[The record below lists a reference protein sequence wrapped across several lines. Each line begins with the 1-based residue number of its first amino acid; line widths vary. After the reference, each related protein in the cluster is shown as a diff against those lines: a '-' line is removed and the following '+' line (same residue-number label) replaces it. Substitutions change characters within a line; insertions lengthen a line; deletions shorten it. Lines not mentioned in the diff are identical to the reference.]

1 MISLKKIFRKLFKL
15 FISLIIFVALVVGV
29 YVIYLTSQYYR
40 IEDQMNYTNNIKSSN
55 DSLVQLNTEYTITT
69 YNIGFGAYNHE
80 FSFFMDSGEMLDGT
94 KVSGTGSKAETKEVV
109 IDNTEGA
116 IETIQSLSPDF
127 MFFQEV
133 DEKATRSH
141 KVNQYVKLSESFIN
155 HNSIYTSNFHSGFL
169 FYPLL
174 DPHGK
179 VESGIV
185 TMSNKKI
192 ENVVRYKLEIDESFP
207 TKFFDLDRCFSVS
220 YLPIEGSNKKLVLVN
235 VHLSAYDKG
244 GIYRSKQWKQ
254 LNDFFV
260 EEVNKGNYIVCGGDF
275 NHDISNVEGFSGF
288 PTTQKKPEWVY
299 TLSNQDLVQNLG
311 LSFQTAVNAPTC
323 RSTDMPYT
331 KGVNYTVVI
340 DGFITSSNVEVL
352 VTTNIDVDFLYSDHN
367 PVMMK
372 FVLR

>member
-1 MISLKKIFRKLFKL
+1 MKKIFQKLFKL

-94 KVSGTGSKAETKEVV
+94 KVSGTGSKAESKEVV

-116 IETIQSLSPDF
+116 IETIRSLSPDF

-141 KVNQYVKLSESFIN
+141 KVNQYVKLSDSFIN

-169 FYPLL
+169 FYPLF

-220 YLPIEGSNKKLVLVN
+220 YLPIEGSNKKLVLIN
-235 VHLSAYDKG
+235 AHLSAYDKG

-254 LNDFFV
+254 LNDFFI

-275 NHDISNVEGFSGF
+275 NHDISNVEGFSDF

-311 LSFQTAVNAPTC
+311 LSFQTAINAPTC

-331 KGVNYTVVI
+331 RGVNYTVVI

-352 VTTNIDVDFLYSDHN
+352 FTTNIDVDFLYSDHN

>member
-1 MISLKKIFRKLFKL
+1 MKKVFRKLFRI
-15 FISLIIFVALVVGV
+15 FISLIILVSLVVGG
-29 YVIYLTSQYYR
+29 YVVYLTCQYYR
-40 IEDQMNYTNNIKSSN
+40 IENEMNYTNNIQSN
-55 DSLVQLNTEYTITT
+55 NNELVQLNSEYTITT

-80 FSFFMDSGEMLDGT
+80 FSFFMDSGEMLGGT
-94 KVSGTGSKAETKEVV
+94 KVSGTGSKAKSKEVV
-109 IDNTEGA
+109 LSNTEGA
-116 IETIQSLSPDF
+116 INTIKDLNPDF

-133 DEKATRSH
+133 DQKATRSH
-141 KVNQYVKLSESFIN
+141 KVNQYVKLSDSFKD

-185 TMSNKKI
+185 TMANKKI

-220 YLPIEGSNKKLVLVN
+220 YLPIEGSDKQLVLVN

-275 NHDISNVEGFSGF
+275 NHDISNDLSFDGF

-299 TLSNQDLVQNLG
+299 TLSNKDLVQNLG
-311 LSFQTAVNAPTC
+311 LNFRTAINAPTC
-323 RSTDMPYT
+323 RSTDMPYI
-331 KGVNYTVVI
+331 KGENYTVVI
-340 DGFITSSNVEVL
+340 DGFITSSNVEV
-352 VTTNIDVDFLYSDHN
+352 VFVENIDVDFLYSDHN
-367 PVMMK
+367 PVLMK
-372 FVLR
+372 FILK

>member
-1 MISLKKIFRKLFKL
+1 MKKVFRKLFKI

-40 IEDQMNYTNNIKSSN
+40 IEDQMNYTNNIKSNN
-55 DSLVQLNTEYTITT
+55 DELVQLNFEYSITT

-94 KVSGTGSKAETKEVV
+94 KVSGTGSKAESKDVV
-109 IDNTEGA
+109 LTNTLGA
-116 IETIQSLSPDF
+116 IQTIQDLNPDF

-133 DEKATRSH
+133 DQKATRSH
-141 KVNQYVKLSESFIN
+141 KVDQYVKLSESFKD

-179 VESGIV
+179 VEAGIV

-192 ENVVRYKLEIDESFP
+192 DQVIRYKLEIDESFP
-207 TKFFDLDRCFSVS
+207 TKFFDLDRCFSAS
-220 YLPIEGSNKKLVLVN
+220 YLPIEGTDKRLVLVN

-244 GIYRSKQWKQ
+244 GVYRTKQWKQ
-254 LNDFFV
+254 LNDFFK
-260 EEVNKGNYIVCGGDF
+260 EEIDKGNYIVCGGDF
-275 NHDISNVEGFSGF
+275 NHDISNDSSFTGF
-288 PTTQKKPEWVY
+288 PTNQKKPEWVY
-299 TLSNQDLVQNLG
+299 TLTDTDLIQNLG
-311 LSFQTAVNAPTC
+311 LSFVTATNAPTC

-331 KGVNYTVVI
+331 KGENYAVVI
-340 DGFITSSNVEVL
+340 DGFITSSNIEVILVE
-352 VTTNIDVDFLYSDHN
+352 NIDVDFLYSDHN
-367 PVMMK
+367 PVLLK
-372 FVLR
+372 FKLK

>member
-1 MISLKKIFRKLFKL
+1 MKKVFRKLFRI
-15 FISLIIFVALVVGV
+15 FISLIILVSLVVGG
-29 YVIYLTSQYYR
+29 YVVYLTCQYYR
-40 IEDQMNYTNNIKSSN
+40 IENEMNYTNNIQSN
-55 DSLVQLNTEYTITT
+55 NNELVQLNSEYTITT

-94 KVSGTGSKAETKEVV
+94 KVSGTGSKAESKEVV
-109 IDNTEGA
+109 LSNTEGA
-116 IETIQSLSPDF
+116 INTIKDLNPDF

-133 DEKATRSH
+133 DQKATRSH
-141 KVNQYVKLSESFIN
+141 KVNQYIKLSDSFKD
-155 HNSIYTSNFHSGFL
+155 HNSIYTSNFHTGFL

-185 TMSNKKI
+185 TMANKKI

-220 YLPIEGSNKKLVLVN
+220 YLPIEGSYKQLVLVN

-244 GIYRSKQWKQ
+244 GIYRAKQWKQ

-275 NHDISNVEGFSGF
+275 NHDISNVPAFGGFSRA
-288 PTTQKKPEWVY
+288 QKKPEWVY
-299 TLSNQDLVQNLG
+299 TLSNKDLVQNLG
-311 LSFQTAVNAPTC
+311 LNFRTAINAPTC
-323 RSTDMPYT
+323 RSTDMPYI
-331 KGVNYTVVI
+331 KGENYTVVI
-340 DGFITSSNVEVL
+340 DGFITSSNVEV
-352 VTTNIDVDFLYSDHN
+352 VFVENIDVDFLYSDHN
-367 PVMMK
+367 PVLMK
-372 FVLR
+372 FILK